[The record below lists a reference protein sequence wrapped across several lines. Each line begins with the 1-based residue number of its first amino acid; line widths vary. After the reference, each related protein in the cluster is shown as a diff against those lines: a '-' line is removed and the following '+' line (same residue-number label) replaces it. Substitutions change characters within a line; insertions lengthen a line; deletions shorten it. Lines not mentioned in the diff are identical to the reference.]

1 MPGLWLKPSLNNLVL
16 AMKSGD
22 INERLEIND
31 CPLNE
36 WFSISVLMNSSSV
49 SIYKNC
55 KLEKI
60 VSLNHIIPDTSEYNL
75 FLASD
80 AELIIYDDNV
90 KRNGF
95 AGQMAYFTYYN
106 FILTQDQINNY
117 CDKYKKSLEKYQD
130 KQNEGVTYNTSCLVT
145 DGDVNSL

>member
-1 MPGLWLKPSLNNLVL
+1 
-16 AMKSGD
+16 MKSGD

-36 WFSISVLMNSSSV
+36 WFSISILMNSSSV
-49 SIYKNC
+49 SVYKNC

-60 VSLNHIIPDTSEYNL
+60 VSLNNIIPDTSEYNL
-75 FLASD
+75 FLTND
-80 AELIIYDDNV
+80 AELILYDDNV

-106 FILTQDQINNY
+106 FILTQNQINNY
-117 CDKYKKSLEKYQD
+117 CNKYKKSLEKYQD
-130 KQNEGVTYNTSCLVT
+130 KQNEGIQYNTSCLVT